1 MLRGMA
7 ESKKVRA
14 AEWAKRVERWK
25 RSGLSAE
32 EFSAREGLRAARL
45 SWWRWYLSRKE
56 PHRDVAAPSKPQFVP
71 ARVVER
77 GDTKPVSSCLEVGDV
92 IAKLQRGWPQSRIS
106 ELLPDRWLAAR
117 APKAA

>member
-77 GDTKPVSSCLEVGDV
+77 GDTKPVSSCLEVVLANGRV
-92 IAKLQRGWPQSRIS
+92 VRIS
-106 ELLPDRWLAAR
+106 GAVEPKLLMEAIRVLEAAG
-117 APKAA
+117 